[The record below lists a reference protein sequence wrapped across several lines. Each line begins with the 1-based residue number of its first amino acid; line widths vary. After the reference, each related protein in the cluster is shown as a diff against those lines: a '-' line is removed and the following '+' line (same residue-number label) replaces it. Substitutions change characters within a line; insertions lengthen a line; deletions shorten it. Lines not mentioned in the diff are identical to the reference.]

1 MLIEMVEYIEL
12 AGIIEQCKDE
22 KANTIELSLDEL

>member
-12 AGIIEQCKDE
+12 AGIIEQRKGE
-22 KANTIELSLDEL
+22 KANAIELSLDEL